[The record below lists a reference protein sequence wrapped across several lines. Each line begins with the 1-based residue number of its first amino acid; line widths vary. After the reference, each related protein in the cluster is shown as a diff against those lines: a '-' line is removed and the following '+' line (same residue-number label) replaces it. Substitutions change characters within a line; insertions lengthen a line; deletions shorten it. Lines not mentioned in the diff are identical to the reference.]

1 MGNSQSSTGGGTDA
15 PTAPA
20 QLDYYALLNVD
31 EEAGDDEIKVRPKTG
46 KQLSGML

>member
-31 EEAGDDEIKVRPKTG
+31 EEAGDDEIKVRPCSK
-46 KQLSGML
+46 

>member
-15 PTAPA
+15 PTAPV

-31 EEAGDDEIKVRPKTG
+31 EEAGDDEIKVRHKT
-46 KQLSGML
+46 